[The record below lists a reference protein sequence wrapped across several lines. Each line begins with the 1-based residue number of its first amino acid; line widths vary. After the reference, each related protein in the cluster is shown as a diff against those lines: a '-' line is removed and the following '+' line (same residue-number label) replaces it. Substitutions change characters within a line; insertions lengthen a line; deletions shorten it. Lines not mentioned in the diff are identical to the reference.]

1 LVEVSQGRQREEH
14 IEGRIL
20 NQTCRICGLM
30 ALQEVE
36 QYRTLPRVT
45 SDSKPWPPGGSL
57 SICDECG
64 GLQKVADPKWRGEI
78 EQIYAHYEIYHQSKG
93 AEQPVFEIGNSIGIP
108 RSRKLIEYLFG
119 RLELGQS
126 GQLLDFGCGT
136 GVALRNFAELLP
148 QWRLYGAEL
157 SERSLPA
164 LRGIPG
170 FEKLYT
176 CPTVEIPGR
185 FDLITL
191 IHSLEHVL
199 EPVATLADLRGRID
213 GDGYAFVE
221 VPDCARTPYDLV
233 IADHLTHFTLSTLR
247 FAAERAGYRTEM
259 ITDALLTKELSWLGR
274 PRTET
279 RPTMRPDPQ
288 LAKALVIRHLE
299 WLSDQISNA
308 KRIAANSCRFGIFGT
323 SISATWLCGA
333 LPSAASFF
341 VDEDP
346 GRINRTH
353 MGLPILAPDQVSA
366 DAHVFIPLIPAAA
379 ESVASRLAGLQAR
392 FHVPPRID
400 GQAA

>member
-1 LVEVSQGRQREEH
+1 
-14 IEGRIL
+14 
-20 NQTCRICGLM
+20 M
-30 ALQEVE
+30 ALREVE
-36 QYRTLPRVT
+36 KYRAFPRVT

-57 SICDECG
+57 SICDDCG
-64 GLQKVADPKWRGEI
+64 GLQKVADPKWLGEI
-78 EQIYAHYEIYHQSKG
+78 EQIYAHYEIYHQSEG
-93 AEQPVFEIGNSIGIP
+93 AEQPVFEIGNSVGIP
-108 RSRKLIEYLFG
+108 RSRKLIKHLLDS
-119 RLELGQS
+119 LELRQS

-148 QWRLYGAEL
+148 EWRLFGAEL

-176 CPTVEIPGR
+176 CPTAEIPER

-199 EPVATLADLRGRID
+199 QPVATLADLRGRID
-213 GDGYAFVE
+213 EDGYAFVE
-221 VPDCARTPYDLV
+221 VPDCNRTPYDLV

-247 FAAERAGYRTEM
+247 FAAERAGYRTDM

-274 PRTET
+274 PSTQT
-279 RPTMRPDPQ
+279 TPTMRPDPQ
-288 LAKALVIRHLE
+288 LAKGLVFHHLE
-299 WLSDQISNA
+299 WLSDQILDA
-308 KRIAANSCRFGIFGT
+308 KRVAADSHRFGIFGT
-323 SISATWLCGA
+323 SISATWLHGT
-333 LPSAASFF
+333 LPGAASFF

-353 MGLPILAPDQVSA
+353 MGLPILAPDQVPA

-392 FHVPPRID
+392 FHVPRRIER
-400 GQAA
+400 QAA